1 MKNDSCQLFS
11 VTLYTAFEIL
21 NDSKVVYVGQS
32 EALRCAVS
40 FVVIR
45 QGSRDNMSVVIVA
58 FDGAPKVSEEA
69 KEKEAEL
76 DSRLELKVKGDLK
89 VLLHCLDF

>member
-1 MKNDSCQLFS
+1 
-11 VTLYTAFEIL
+11 
-21 NDSKVVYVGQS
+21 
-32 EALRCAVS
+32 
-40 FVVIR
+40 
-45 QGSRDNMSVVIVA
+45 MSVVIVA